1 LTVVQTPPRPAAAG
15 RFPESPLERTVR
27 LLRQQGHA
35 CRVLGSPLYGD
46 LLEAAAADLRDGGPT
61 AAVLDGH
68 LTDRGPSALAL
79 RMMGGVHALV
89 LSGQA
94 PDLAAFYPSAG
105 GTADAGPGGRAAW
118 AALRALLASRAGDLR
133 GWLTGPPQTNEVGRG
148 AALIGGLCHLMA
160 AVPRPVRLFEI
171 GSSAGLNL
179 RADRFRIPGDA
190 GRYGDPGALVVLPG
204 AWLGHPPPEAAVQVT
219 ERSGGDVHPID
230 PATAGGRLRLM
241 AYVWPDQDARMA
253 RLRSAL
259 DLAAQVPAEL
269 RQETAADTAGRI
281 ELAGGTWTV
290 LWHSIVWQY
299 LEPGQRAAVD
309 RRRAAL
315 GAAADGS
322 AGFAHLRLEPSR
334 QGRYEVVL
342 TTWPGGTERVLGTAS
357 PHGIPVTWAAQ
368 AAG

>member
-1 LTVVQTPPRPAAAG
+1 
-15 RFPESPLERTVR
+15 VR

-79 RMMGGVHALV
+79 RMMGGAHALV

-105 GTADAGPGGRAAW
+105 GTADPGPGGRAAW
-118 AALRALLASRAGDLR
+118 AALRALLAGRTADIRA
-133 GWLTGPPQTNEVGRG
+133 WLDGPPQTNEVGRG
-148 AALIGGLCHLMA
+148 AALIGGLCHLVA
-160 AVPRPVRLFEI
+160 AAPRPVRLFEI

-179 RADRFRIPGDA
+179 RADLFRIPGDA
-190 GRYGDPGALVVLPG
+190 GCYGDPGALVVLPG
-204 AWLGHPPPEAAVQVT
+204 AWQGQPPPAATVRVT
-219 ERSGGDVHPID
+219 ERSGGDLHPID
-230 PATAGGRLRLM
+230 PATADGRLRLM
-241 AYVWPDQDARMA
+241 AYVWPDQEARMA

-259 DLAAQVPAEL
+259 ALAAEVPADL
-269 RQETAADTAGRI
+269 RQETAADTAARI
-281 ELAGGTWTV
+281 GLAGGTWTV

-299 LEPGQRAAVD
+299 LDPAQRAALD
-309 RRRAAL
+309 SRLAEL

-322 AGFAHLRLEPSR
+322 AGFAHLRLEPNR
-334 QGRYEVVL
+334 QGRYQVLL
-342 TTWPGGTERVLGTAS
+342 TTWPGGTERELGTAS
-357 PHGIPVTWAAQ
+357 PHGIPVTWNAP